1 MQQLRKVMVTAAL
14 MAVGL
19 AGAASAAT
27 PLATNTSVNSGTFS
41 GNLGHPLTVG
51 INLLGFVTLD
61 GQNNYE
67 DDFIVTLKDVTSGTP
82 TQLLVGTYN
91 LGGGGA
97 NATYFNVGAVS
108 YTGLNT
114 DPVYNAPTNGGNG
127 GSININ
133 LATGLNLNPS
143 DTYQLN
149 FAYNSLTGAIGDSY
163 NSYAGFQGLRDE
175 GWAIGSYS
183 VPEPATWM
191 MMLVGF
197 GGLGAALRMRRRT
210 AGAAVAA

>member
-1 MQQLRKVMVTAAL
+1 MHQLRKVMVASAFA
-14 MAVGL
+14 AVGL

-27 PLATNTSVNSGTFS
+27 PLPTNSSVNSGVFTS
-41 GNLGHPLTVG
+41 STAHPLNLKV
-51 INLLGFVTLD
+51 NLLGFLSLD

-67 DDFIVTLKDVTSGTP
+67 DDFTVTLNDLTTSSS

-97 NATYFNVGAVS
+97 NVDKYVIPGGSVS
-108 YTGLNT
+108 YTGLDT
-114 DPVYNAPTNGGNG
+114 DPNHVSFTG

-133 LATGLNLNPS
+133 LASGVLLNTTDN
-143 DTYQLN
+143 YQIN
-149 FAYNSLTGAIGDSY
+149 FAYNSLTGPIGETG
-163 NSYAGFQGLRDE
+163 NTYAGFQGLGDE

-197 GGLGAALRMRRRT
+197 GGLGAALRMRRRNAPT
-210 AGAAVAA
+210 IAAA